1 MTDTAV
7 PLPETEAVPDDGSM
21 LTADQRRR
29 VEALQVARQILENK
43 PGLFAGS
50 KLEPARSVV
59 TDLTYLADWIING
72 PDSDDR
78 VELLTGS
85 GERVASISTR
95 TGQWA
100 DTYGSPP
107 VDDHDAAAT
116 VDDLGPYPDENNG
129 PGNP

>member
-7 PLPETEAVPDDGSM
+7 PLPELLVDPL

-29 VEALQVARQILENK
+29 VEALKVARQVLENK
-43 PGLFAGS
+43 PGVFSGS

-59 TDLTYLADWIING
+59 VDLMTLADWIIDG

-95 TGQWA
+95 TGRWA
-100 DTYGSPP
+100 DTYGTPS

-116 VDDLGPYPDENNG
+116 ADLRAARSDADDGV
-129 PGNP
+129 